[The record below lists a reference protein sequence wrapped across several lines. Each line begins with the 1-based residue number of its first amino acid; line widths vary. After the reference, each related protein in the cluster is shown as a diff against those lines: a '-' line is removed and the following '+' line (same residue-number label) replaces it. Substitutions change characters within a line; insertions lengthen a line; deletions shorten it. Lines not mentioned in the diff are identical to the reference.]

1 MPVDQSVVGKE
12 LPPLT
17 MTVDAGRLR
26 FFAKAIGETN
36 PVFTDLGAAK
46 AAGHRDLPVPP
57 TFLFGIELESPDPFG
72 WLSGIGVDMRR
83 VLHGEQ
89 SFTYHSPAVAGDVLT
104 VAPRIGDVYSKKG
117 GTLEFIEKASTVTR
131 ENGDL
136 VAELK
141 TVIAVRN
148 PARASEAT
156 GNVGGASEATGN
168 VKAAK

>member
-1 MPVDQSVVGKE
+1 MSLDQSVIGKE
-12 LPPLT
+12 LPQAT

-36 PVFTDLGAAK
+36 PIFTDLETAK
-46 AAGHRDLPVPP
+46 AAGHCNLPVPP
-57 TFLFGIELESPDPFG
+57 TFLFGIELESPDPFA
-72 WLSGIGVDMRR
+72 WLAGIGVDVRR

-104 VAPRIGDVYSKKG
+104 VAPRIGNVYSKKG
-117 GTLEFIEKASTVTR
+117 GALDFIEKASTVTR

-141 TVIAVRN
+141 TVIVVRN
-148 PARASEAT
+148 PA
-156 GNVGGASEATGN
+156 GASEAAGN
-168 VKAAK
+168 VAPAK